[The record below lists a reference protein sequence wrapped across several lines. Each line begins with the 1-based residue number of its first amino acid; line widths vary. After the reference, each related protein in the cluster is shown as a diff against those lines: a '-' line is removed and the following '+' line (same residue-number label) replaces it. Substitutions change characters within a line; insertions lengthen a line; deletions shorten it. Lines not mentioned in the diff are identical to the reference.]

1 VPLAEVFEELRF
13 SRVPADRPGAC
24 HRPGRKKNLQRRYG
38 GIGGIPSLDQVQT
51 MRTAEGGFNV
61 SLTRDAGA
69 GRQGAGVATLQNNQT
84 GETAKLLRVP
94 ATSLQL
100 GFANRQAEIL
110 NAPQWLIA

>member
-1 VPLAEVFEELRF
+1 
-13 SRVPADRPGAC
+13 
-24 HRPGRKKNLQRRYG
+24 
-38 GIGGIPSLDQVQT
+38 

-61 SLTRDAGA
+61 SLTR
-69 GRQGAGVATLQNNQT
+69 GRRSRREGTGVATLQNNQT

-94 ATSLQL
+94 ASSLQL